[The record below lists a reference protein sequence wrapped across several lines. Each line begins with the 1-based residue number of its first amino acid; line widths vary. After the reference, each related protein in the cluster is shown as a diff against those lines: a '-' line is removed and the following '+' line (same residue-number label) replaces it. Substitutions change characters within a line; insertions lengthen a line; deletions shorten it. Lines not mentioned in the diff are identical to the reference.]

1 VGRHRSDPRGL
12 ARILIAAIAVVLA
25 LALLV
30 VGGMALVNALT
41 SSSNDPGGAGSAAPT
56 SDPGGGE
63 PRASAPTTPRS
74 TRSAKTTGSSTV
86 PLVIRVTGAPTQ
98 VYVRVTDT
106 GDVLQQGV
114 LTTGEARQYDQAPLA
129 VVANNA
135 GSLEVVIYGEAQAR
149 KPAGARGEWF
159 VPDR

>member
-63 PRASAPTTPRS
+63 PRASAP
-74 TRSAKTTGSSTV
+74 TTGSSTV